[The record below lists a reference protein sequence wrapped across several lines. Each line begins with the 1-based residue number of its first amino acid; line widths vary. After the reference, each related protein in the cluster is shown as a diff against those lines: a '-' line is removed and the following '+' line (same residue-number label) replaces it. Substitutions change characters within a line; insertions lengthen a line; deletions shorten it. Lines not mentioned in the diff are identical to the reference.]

1 MVDSVLIAMVTL
13 VCGMILSH
21 ILAASPV
28 VFRYSVLKNYIHS
41 SLLSN
46 LACQASTECQTVNA
60 DISQGVPIMRKV
72 RRIVKLKC
80 VTFKGI
86 FNMCKLTFFEYKMII
101 FWKFSLPAEY
111 SIVK

>member
-46 LACQASTECQTVNA
+46 LACQASTDCETVKA
-60 DISQGVPIMRKV
+60 DISQGVPITREV
-72 RRIVKLKC
+72 EELL
-80 VTFKGI
+80 
-86 FNMCKLTFFEYKMII
+86 N
-101 FWKFSLPAEY
+101 
-111 SIVK
+111 